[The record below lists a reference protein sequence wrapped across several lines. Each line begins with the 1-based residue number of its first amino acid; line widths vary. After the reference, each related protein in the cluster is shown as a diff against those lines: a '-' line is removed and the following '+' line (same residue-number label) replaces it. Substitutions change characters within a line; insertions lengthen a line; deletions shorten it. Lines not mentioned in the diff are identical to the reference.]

1 MCSFILTKTAEFY
14 NWTLVQTQKYF
25 VWGTELMQTCCGCCV
40 AWAVIYFILWL
51 ETICCILTLKNNH
64 YPYPLFSVIF
74 LFYLCHC
81 YLRFD
86 KLSLLSWFL
95 SLSFFAFISPSS
107 PFCSL
112 HCLPS
117 VFSHPFSFDN
127 SLPHVSLWTRRVL
140 SLALCWCFM
149 ALFCIAITAGRAW
162 KSLVLRRRNRMRWW
176 WWWGKLHKGSRNV
189 ALLVHEV
196 IQRHGESRKMDYF
209 MGKKIIFWVITEIKY
224 FFMVLV
230 VVLH

>member
-1 MCSFILTKTAEFY
+1 
-14 NWTLVQTQKYF
+14 
-25 VWGTELMQTCCGCCV
+25 MQTCYGCCV
-40 AWAVIYFILWL
+40 AQCCLRAVIYFILWL
-51 ETICCILTLKNNH
+51 ETICCILTLKKKH

-81 YLRFD
+81 YLTFD

-95 SLSFFAFISPSS
+95 SLSFFSFISPSS

-127 SLPHVSLWTRRVL
+127 SLPHVSLWMRRVL

-162 KSLVLRRRNRMRWW
+162 KSLVMRRRNRQWEG
-176 WWWGKLHKGSRNV
+176 WGDEGNYTRD
-189 ALLVHEV
+189 
-196 IQRHGESRKMDYF
+196 Q
-209 MGKKIIFWVITEIKY
+209 EI
-224 FFMVLV
+224 
-230 VVLH
+230 